1 MARTGSST
9 VSTATRVFQSDR
21 NAGGQVADGPPAG
34 AIQVTCVTGSAVSLL
49 VRIPSI
55 HGASATAT
63 LAAGES
69 RIFTQVM
76 GPARIPGI
84 HELYLTGSSGTA
96 TYTFECIA

>member
-1 MARTGSST
+1 MARTGSGT

-21 NAGGQVADGPPAG
+21 SAGGQVADGPPAK

-49 VRIPSI
+49 VRVPSI
-55 HGASATAT
+55 HGPTATAT

-69 RIFTQVM
+69 RIFTGVD
-76 GPARIPGI
+76 GDARVGSIND
-84 HELYLTGSSGTA
+84 LYLTGSSGTA